1 LLYFYFENLDLEMA
15 SFCKEPVPC
24 SVSRSHYIGCRLL
37 MFLRS
42 RLRVIGLYA
51 LLVEIWIGGDKQA
64 LKNWDPD

>member
-1 LLYFYFENLDLEMA
+1 
-15 SFCKEPVPC
+15 
-24 SVSRSHYIGCRLL
+24 

-51 LLVEIWIGGDKQA
+51 LVEIWIGGDKQA